1 MTGVHLEDISSRLM
15 KQGECS
21 SCRMVHP
28 LPLALDESEDS
39 VQVTCSVLTNETPC
53 HHQLGETGEGKF
65 TKHSRP
71 LSNQYLV
78 LSACTAL
85 AYSKYQTTAKNV

>member
-1 MTGVHLEDISSRLM
+1 MTGVHLEDVSSLLM

-28 LPLALDESEDS
+28 LPLALDQSEAS
-39 VQVTCSVLTNETPC
+39 VQVTCSVLTNETPEPSC
-53 HHQLGETGEGKF
+53 YHHQLGETGGAKF

-71 LSNQYLV
+71 SSDIWFCLPV
-78 LSACTAL
+78 PH
-85 AYSKYQTTAKNV
+85 

>member
-28 LPLALDESEDS
+28 LPLALDQSEAS
-39 VQVTCSVLTNETPC
+39 VQVTCSVLSNETPEPSC
-53 HHQLGETGEGKF
+53 HHNQLGETGG
-65 TKHSRP
+65 
-71 LSNQYLV
+71 
-78 LSACTAL
+78 
-85 AYSKYQTTAKNV
+85 AKCNYVTYM